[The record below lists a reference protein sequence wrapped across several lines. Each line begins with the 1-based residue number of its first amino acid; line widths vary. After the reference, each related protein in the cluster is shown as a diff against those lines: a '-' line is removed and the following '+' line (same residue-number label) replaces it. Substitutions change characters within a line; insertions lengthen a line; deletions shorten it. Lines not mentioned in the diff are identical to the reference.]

1 MLGKELED
9 ETHSQGKRGN
19 SDTKREKDFKDGY
32 AFLCQPF
39 DE

>member
-1 MLGKELED
+1 MLGKGLKD
-9 ETHSQGKRGN
+9 ETHSKGKRGN

-32 AFLCQPF
+32 AFLCKPF